1 LASTKPLTTIDEAAK
16 SPVGHDATVTT
27 LPGEFAWREA
37 GLPYYSYNFFIQQ
50 RFGRRVQKVSIDAG
64 FTCPNVD
71 GTVAT
76 GGCTFCDNRSFSP
89 SRRIPRAGIRG
100 QIDQSIAR
108 MRLRYRKCHDFL
120 AYFQPATNTYAPVER
135 LRAVYE
141 EALSHPQVVGLVI
154 GTRPDCVPDDVL
166 DLIQEFA
173 HVDASLR
180 DANSASERPPHA
192 AEFLRNSISAVS
204 EKPAY
209 VAVEYGMQT
218 IHNRSL
224 DWMNRGHHH
233 NAMLDAVD
241 RSRGRGFEIG
251 AHVILGL
258 PGESHDDM
266 LATAREL
273 ARLNIDAVKIHNL
286 YCVKNTPLADQV
298 ARGDVRLMERADYVR
313 TLVDFIELLPPTMI
327 VDRIS
332 GDAPPDYFIGPTWCL
347 DKPAVRTAVL
357 AEFAQRKSWQGK
369 FAAPASD

>member
-1 LASTKPLTTIDEAAK
+1 LASTKRL
-16 SPVGHDATVTT
+16 ATSETG
-27 LPGEFAWREA
+27 LPWRDA
-37 GLPYYSYNFFIQQ
+37 GLPYYSCNFFLRR

-71 GTVAT
+71 GTVTT

-89 SRRIPRAGIRG
+89 SRRVPRAGILG

-108 MRLRYRKCHDFL
+108 MRMRYRKCKDFL

-141 EALSHPQVVGLVI
+141 EALSHPRIVGLVI
-154 GTRPDCVPDDVL
+154 GTRPDCVPEDVL
-166 DLIQEFA
+166 ELLEEL
-173 HVDASLR
+173 ASRTYL
-180 DANSASERPPHA
+180 S
-192 AEFLRNSISAVS
+192 
-204 EKPAY
+204 
-209 VAVEYGMQT
+209 VEYGMQT
-218 IHNRSL
+218 IHDRSL

-233 NAMLDAVD
+233 DAMIDAME
-241 RSRGRGFEIG
+241 RSRDRGFEIG
-251 AHVILGL
+251 AHAILGL
-258 PGESHDDM
+258 PGESRDDM

-273 ARLNIDAVKIHNL
+273 GRLGVDAVKIHNL

-298 ARGDVRLMERADYVR
+298 AAGEVTLMERAEYVR

-347 DKPAVRTAVL
+347 DKPAVKAAVL
-357 AEFAQRKSWQGK
+357 AEFARRGTLQGQRY
-369 FAAPASD
+369 APRVD

>member
-1 LASTKPLTTIDEAAK
+1 LASTKRLTAA
-16 SPVGHDATVTT
+16 DRR
-27 LPGEFAWREA
+27 LAWQDA
-37 GLPYYSYNFFIQQ
+37 GLPYYAANYFLRQ
-50 RFGRRVQKVSIDAG
+50 RFGRRVQKVSLDAG

-89 SRRIPRAGIRG
+89 SRRLPRADITG

-108 MRLRYRKCHDFL
+108 MRRRYRNCRDFL
-120 AYFQPATNTYAPVER
+120 AYFQPATNTYAPVAR

-141 EALSHPQVVGLVI
+141 EALAHPQIVGLVI

-166 DLIQEFA
+166 DLLSELAARTYVSVEF
-173 HVDASLR
+173 
-180 DANSASERPPHA
+180 
-192 AEFLRNSISAVS
+192 
-204 EKPAY
+204 
-209 VAVEYGMQT
+209 GMQT
-218 IHNRSL
+218 MHDRSL
-224 DWMNRGHHH
+224 DWMNRGHRHD
-233 NAMLDAVD
+233 AMIDAIA

-273 ARLNIDAVKIHNL
+273 GRLQIDAVKIHNL

-298 ARGDVRLMERADYVR
+298 ARGEVRLMERVEYVR
-313 TLVDFIELLPPTMI
+313 TVVDFIELLPPTMI

-332 GDAPPDYFIGPTWCL
+332 GDAPPDYFVGPSWCL
-347 DKPAVRTAVL
+347 DKPAVKSAVL
-357 AEFAQRKSWQGK
+357 AEFARRGTRQGQRCHQWPSM
-369 FAAPASD
+369 DRV